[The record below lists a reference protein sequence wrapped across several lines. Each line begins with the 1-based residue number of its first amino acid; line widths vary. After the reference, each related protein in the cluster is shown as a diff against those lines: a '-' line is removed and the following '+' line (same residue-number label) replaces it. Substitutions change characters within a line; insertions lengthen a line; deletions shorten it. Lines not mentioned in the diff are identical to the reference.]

1 LIGCLRRREIADE
14 SQSPLSNSVLTRLC
28 SSEQG
33 VVMDLFTLT
42 FFGLALVLIGSL
54 WSRVSER
61 RSAKRPTNAGPLRA
75 QEASGSVQQAGSALT
90 EWTRIQPTR
99 NFGTGVRAASA
110 HVAPIQGYA
119 SSAASFD
126 RARPGAPS
134 ARRGE
139 RPPVITSP

>member
-1 LIGCLRRREIADE
+1 VPATKEIADE
-14 SQSPLSNSVLTRLC
+14 SQPPLSNSVLTRLR
-28 SSEQG
+28 SSAQG

-61 RSAKRPTNAGPLRA
+61 RSAKRPTSAGPLRA
-75 QEASGSVQQAGSALT
+75 QETSGPVQQVGGALT

-99 NFGTGVRAASA
+99 TIGAGVRAASA
-110 HVAPIQGYA
+110 HIAPIPGYA
-119 SSAASFD
+119 SSATSFD
-126 RARPGAPS
+126 RVRPGAPS
-134 ARRGE
+134 AGRAE